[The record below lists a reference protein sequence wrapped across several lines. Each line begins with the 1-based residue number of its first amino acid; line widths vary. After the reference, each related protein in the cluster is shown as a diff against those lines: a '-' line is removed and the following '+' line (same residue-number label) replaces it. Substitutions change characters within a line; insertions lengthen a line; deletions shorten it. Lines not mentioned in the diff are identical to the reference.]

1 MTQPPRQKKLTEGI
15 RSRVTPAEKE
25 LLVAVSQDA
34 GATLSQWV
42 RKVSLQAAGAMPEV
56 QKLLNRKDEEL

>member
-1 MTQPPRQKKLTEGI
+1 MMQPPRTKRLTEAI

-42 RKVSLQAAGAMPEV
+42 RKVSLQAAGAIPEV
-56 QKLLNRKDEEL
+56 QKLLNKERTE

>member
-1 MTQPPRQKKLTEGI
+1 
-15 RSRVTPAEKE
+15 VTPAEKE

-42 RKVSLQAAGAMPEV
+42 RKVSLQAAGAIPEV
-56 QKLLNRKDEEL
+56 QKLLNKERTE